1 MIGSS
6 SLRKPILSDQQKR
19 KILQKA
25 LFHLP
30 SQKSQSQL
38 WNGLLST
45 WFSGLPKVMS
55 LRLRVR
61 VCLSWQNCCIRCHR
75 LCYTSQTG
83 QSISLIP
90 IRHIEIGRRNWL
102 HTGSHQ
108 AAKNIAFM
116 FSLLKSC
123 KLNDID
129 FGICIEDVLSR
140 IMYGKHSVDKCSIPL

>member
-6 SLRKPILSDQQKR
+6 SLRKPILSDSQNR
-19 KILQKA
+19 KNLQKGS
-25 LFHLP
+25 FPLP
-30 SQKSQSQL
+30 SQKSQPRL
-38 WNGLLST
+38 WNGLLNIWS
-45 WFSGLPKVMS
+45 SNRPKVMP

-61 VCLSWQNCCIRCHR
+61 VCLSWQNSCIRCHR

-129 FGICIEDVLSR
+129 FGIYIEDVLSR
-140 IMYGKHSVDKCSIPL
+140 NMYGEHSVDKCSIPI

>member
-1 MIGSS
+1 MRQITV
-6 SLRKPILSDQQKR
+6 LTRILLITKKR
-19 KILQKA
+19 KNLQKGS
-25 LFHLP
+25 FPLP
-30 SQKSQSQL
+30 SQKSRFQL
-38 WNGLLST
+38 WTGLLNI
-45 WFSGLPKVMS
+45 WFSDRPKVMS

-90 IRHIEIGRRNWL
+90 IRHIEIDRRNWL

-129 FGICIEDVLSR
+129 FGIYIEDVLSR
-140 IMYGKHSVDKCSIPL
+140 NMYGEHSVDKCSIPI